1 MSYPSSSALAPWWRE
16 AGATARLAVPL
27 ALAHLGEM
35 AILTTDVV
43 MMGWI
48 GTGTLAAGTLA
59 RDFFWLVQL
68 AAFGVLFGATPVVAQ
83 HLGARRFRHVRPV
96 VRNAFWLGLLLALP
110 IGITAW
116 FSQPILLL
124 LGQEPAIAADGQSYL
139 RWLVWGL
146 VPSLWFWVLAEFL
159 AAHERPRAVLAVTAF
174 AIALNVLLDYAL
186 MFGHFGAPAM
196 GLDGAGIASS
206 VVNTVMFLALLAFVL
221 TDRRLRR
228 YRLPGFWWRIEWK
241 AMAEI
246 LRVGTPI
253 AVTEAAEM
261 GMFFV
266 TSLMMGWIGVETLA
280 AHGVTAQCYAIVFM
294 IPVGLAQAGAVR
306 TGRAAGAASPDAV
319 ARAGWTAIAL
329 AGGTTLLAALAFWST
344 GGLIAGLIL
353 DPSLPENAAALQ
365 LATGLLAVA
374 AFFIIADAVQIA
386 VRGVL
391 QGLKDTAM
399 PMAIALATS
408 WGLGLPAA
416 LLMGFVLEW
425 GGHGIWSAMA
435 VAMAGASLLLVWRF
449 RRRIRRFAAEA

>member
-1 MSYPSSSALAPWWRE
+1 MSLSTSSALAPWWRE

-27 ALAHLGEM
+27 ALTHLGQM

-48 GTGTLAAGTLA
+48 GTETLAAGTLA
-59 RDFFWLVQL
+59 RDFFWLVEL

-83 HLGARRFRHVRPV
+83 HLGARRFRRVRPV
-96 VRNAFWLGLLLALP
+96 VRNACWLGLLLAVP
-110 IGITAW
+110 ITATAW
-116 FSQPILLL
+116 FSQPIMLL
-124 LGQEPAIAADGQSYL
+124 LGQEPAVAADGQSYL

-146 VPSLWFWVLAEFL
+146 VPALWFWVLAEFL
-159 AAHERPRAVLAVTAF
+159 AAHERPRAVLAITAC
-174 AIALNVLLDYAL
+174 AIVLNALLDYTL

-206 VVNTVMFLALLAFVL
+206 VVNTAMFLALLAFVL

-228 YRLPGFWWRIEWK
+228 YRLLGRWWRAER
-241 AMAEI
+241 AVLVEI

-280 AHGVTAQCYAIVFM
+280 AHGITAQCYAIVFM

-306 TGRAAGAASPDAV
+306 TGRAAGARSSADA

-329 AGGTTLLAALAFWST
+329 AGGTTLLAALAFWLA
-344 GGLIAGLIL
+344 GGQIAGLIL
-353 DPSLPENAAALQ
+353 DPSRPENTAALD
-365 LATGLLAVA
+365 LAVALLTVA
-374 AFFIIADAVQIA
+374 AFFIVVDAVQIA
-386 VRGVL
+386 ARGVL
-391 QGLKDTAM
+391 QGLKDTAV
-399 PMAIALATS
+399 PMAFALATS

-416 LLMGFVLEW
+416 LLLGFVLEW
-425 GGHGIWSAMA
+425 GARGIWVGMT
-435 VAMAGASLLLVWRF
+435 VAMAGTALLLAWRF
-449 RRRIRRFAAEA
+449 HTRIRRFAAGG